1 MQLNVNYIMKN
12 LTLIISLLFTALTF
26 GQQSSFVQE
35 EDNLSV
41 LLNDLRSAKDNSEK
55 DASNNKFKLELEKVL
70 NLPGSIDYPFSKLT
84 TVGFIDSPDKQ
95 MRIVNYNIEQDDLSQ
110 KYTCFIVYYD
120 KRKKEQFVTELKD
133 NSFGMPT
140 KPTEI
145 ISSDEWYG
153 ALYYKIIPVSKGS
166 KTIYTVLGWDYYSP
180 SSQIKI
186 IDAIYINGSSVKL
199 GSPIFKQGRETLKRV
214 YFEHSKKSSMALNYE
229 ENRKRIIFDHL
240 SPESPNLKNY
250 RSYYVPDM
258 SYDAFVFDNGK
269 WILHE
274 DVIGTN
280 NGEDPKKQFVYV
292 KDEKTGKVVRK
303 EVKVKWEN
311 PEDSNAPGGGY
322 EHVAITPESATENEE
337 NGAQDNGPK
346 IDKSDKRDP
355 SQVSFYDDVVK
366 KKRKKKNK

>member
-1 MQLNVNYIMKN
+1 MKS
-12 LTLIISLLFTALTF
+12 LTFLISLIVSTFIF
-26 GQQSSFVQE
+26 GQSTSFLE
-35 EDNLSV
+35 EEEKLLA
-41 LLNDLRSAKDNSEK
+41 LLNELRSAENNSEK
-55 DASNNKFKLELEKVL
+55 NAANLVFKTELAKVLELS
-70 NLPGSIDYPFSKLT
+70 GSIDYPFSKLT

-120 KRKKEQFVTELKD
+120 TRKKEQFVTELKD

-140 KPTEI
+140 QPTEI

-153 ALYYKIIPVSKGS
+153 ALYYKIIPISKGS
-166 KTIYTVLGWDYYSP
+166 KTIYTVLGWDYYGP

-186 IDAIYINGSSVKL
+186 IDAIYINGNSVKL

-269 WILHE
+269 WVLEE

-280 NGEDPKKQFVYV
+280 KGEDPKKQIVYV
-292 KDEKTGKVVRK
+292 KDEKTGKVVAK

-311 PEDSNAPGGGY
+311 PIDGNAPGGGY
-322 EHVAITPESATENEE
+322 EHVAITPESVKENEGKSIE
-337 NGAQDNGPK
+337 NSEPK
-346 IDKSDKRDP
+346 IDKNDKRDP

-366 KKRKKKNK
+366 KKKKKKKK

>member
-1 MQLNVNYIMKN
+1 MKD
-12 LTLIISLLFTALTF
+12 LSIIIFILLASLTF
-26 GQQSSFVQE
+26 GQQTSFIE
-35 EDNLSV
+35 EEENLLV
-41 LLNDLRSAKDNSEK
+41 LLSDLRAAATNKEK
-55 DASNNKFKLELEKVL
+55 DASNKVFKTELSKVL
-70 NLPGSIDYPFSKLT
+70 NQPGSLDYPFSKLT

-110 KYTCFIVYYD
+110 KYTCFVVYYD

-140 KPTEI
+140 QPTEI

-153 ALYYKIIPVSKGS
+153 ALYYKIIPISKGS
-166 KTIYTVLGWDYYSP
+166 KTIYTVLGWDYYGP

-186 IDAIYINGSSVKL
+186 IDAIYVNGSSVKL

-229 ENRKRIIFDHL
+229 EGRKRIIFDHL

-250 RSYYVPDM
+250 KSYYVPDM
-258 SYDAFVFDNGK
+258 SYDAFVLENGK
-269 WILHE
+269 WILQE

-280 NGEDPKKQFVYV
+280 SGEDPKKQVVYI
-292 KDEKTGKVVRK
+292 KDEKTGKVVAK
-303 EVKVKWEN
+303 EIKVKWEN
-311 PEDSNAPGGGY
+311 PEDANAPGGGY
-322 EHVAITPESATENEE
+322 EHVAITPESAKASDEE
-337 NGAQDNGPK
+337 KIDTNGPEVNK
-346 IDKSDKRDP
+346 RDKRDP

-366 KKRKKKNK
+366 KKKRKKNKN

>member
-1 MQLNVNYIMKN
+1 MH
-12 LTLIISLLFTALTF
+12 
-26 GQQSSFVQE
+26 
-35 EDNLSV
+35 
-41 LLNDLRSAKDNSEK
+41 
-55 DASNNKFKLELEKVL
+55 
-70 NLPGSIDYPFSKLT
+70 
-84 TVGFIDSPDKQ
+84 
-95 MRIVNYNIEQDDLSQ
+95 
-110 KYTCFIVYYD
+110 YD

-140 KPTEI
+140 QPTEI

-166 KTIYTVLGWDYYSP
+166 KTIYTVLGWDYYGP
-180 SSQIKI
+180 SSQIKL
-186 IDAIYINGSSVKL
+186 IDAIYINGTTVKL

-250 RSYYVPDM
+250 KSYYVPDM
-258 SYDAFVFDNGK
+258 SYDAFVYDNGK
-269 WILHE
+269 WILEE

-280 NGEDPKKQFVYV
+280 NGEDPKKQIVYV
-292 KDEKTGKVVRK
+292 KDEKTGKVVAK

-311 PEDSNAPGGGY
+311 PEDANAPGGGY
-322 EHVAITPESATENEE
+322 EHVAITPESLKENDGEKPE
-337 NGAQDNGPK
+337 KNGPE
-346 IDKSDKRDP
+346 IDKRDKRDP

-366 KKRKKKNK
+366 KKKKKKNK

>member
-1 MQLNVNYIMKN
+1 MKKSIVFICLLISNV
-12 LTLIISLLFTALTF
+12 LI
-26 GQQSSFVQE
+26 GQQTSFVQDE
-35 EDNLSV
+35 ENLVV
-41 LLNDLRSAKDNSEK
+41 LLEKLRAAENNSEK
-55 DASNNKFKLELEKVL
+55 DAANKTFKVALEQVL
-70 NLPGSIDYPFSKLT
+70 KQSGSLDYPFSKLT

-95 MRIVNYNIEQDDLSQ
+95 FRIVNYNIEQDDLSQ
-110 KYTCFIVYYD
+110 KYTCFVVHYD

-140 KPTEI
+140 QPTEI

-153 ALYYKIIPVSKGS
+153 ALYYKIIPISKGS

-186 IDAIYINGSSVKL
+186 IDAIYVNGTTVKL

-250 RSYYVPDM
+250 KSYYVPDM
-258 SYDAFVFDNGK
+258 SYDAFVLENGK
-269 WILHE
+269 WILEE

-280 NGEDPKKQFVYV
+280 NRPDPKKQTVYV
-292 KDEKTGKVVRK
+292 KDEKTGKVVAK

-311 PEDSNAPGGGY
+311 PEDGNAPGGGY
-322 EHVAITPESATENEE
+322 EHVAITPESAKESEN
-337 NGAQDNGPK
+337 NAKVGDNSPDINK
-346 IDKSDKRDP
+346 RDKRDP

-366 KKRKKKNK
+366 KKKKKKN